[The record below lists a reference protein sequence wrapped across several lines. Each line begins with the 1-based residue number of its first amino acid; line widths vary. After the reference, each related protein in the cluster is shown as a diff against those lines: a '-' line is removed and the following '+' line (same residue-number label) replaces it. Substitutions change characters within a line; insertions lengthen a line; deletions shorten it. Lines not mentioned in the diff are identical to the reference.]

1 MGLHLPGP
9 ARSKKLREF
18 WEAKPQFNFRI
29 EAHQGGKLMAE
40 SKKFAEHEFKDAF
53 SLSIVRPEL
62 IALPSTGRGDSPR
75 LTIRSL

>member
-9 ARSKKLREF
+9 ARSKELREF
-18 WEAKPQFNFRI
+18 WESNPQFNFKI
-29 EAHQGGKLMAE
+29 EAYQGQE
-40 SKKFAEHEFKDAF
+40 RFAEHEFKDAF
-53 SLSIVRPEL
+53 DTSIVRPEL